1 MYQIEYLSAR
11 EAGELHCA
19 FGVHIFV
26 FRRNERID
34 KVFQF
39 SHLFTNLGDSSSSC
53 AEVMVCYFKRVTIIT
68 FSFTDTENFF
78 PVSAATTEA
87 ALRMLLGKYFGV
99 LGISIESPTTKALI
113 LPLTLILVCVSIF
126 IRIFVSLLTMQ
137 ISAILLIYQII
148 LLIF

>member
-1 MYQIEYLSAR
+1 MSFIAPLVSIYSSLGGMRGLIRFFNSRTSL
-11 EAGELHCA
+11 
-19 FGVHIFV
+19 
-26 FRRNERID
+26 RIWAI
-34 KVFQF
+34 V
-39 SHLFTNLGDSSSSC
+39 LINSSSC